1 MATPTNWYKRFA
13 FLVEIDGVERAAFK
27 SATDLAAIAETIEYR
42 EGGRRHPHKAPGLV
56 SFEPITLERGVAEG
70 DDTDLLNW
78 FRSTYDAAAATGQNL
93 PALYRTVSIVQL
105 DMDGS
110 VKRRFTLY
118 NAWCKEYR
126 INGWDNDANE
136 VSMESLVFEFDR
148 YDVTPAA

>member
-13 FLVEIDGVERAAFK
+13 FLVEIDGIERAAFK
-27 SATDLAAIAETIEYR
+27 SATDLAAVAETIEYR

-78 FRSTYDAAAATGQNL
+78 FRSTYDAAAATGQVT
-93 PALYRTVSIVQL
+93 PTLYRTVSIVQL

-110 VKRRFTLY
+110 TKRRFTLY

-136 VSMESLVFEFDR
+136 VSMESVVFEFDR